1 MYLSIQSWRWFGPD
15 DPVSLADARQAGA
28 TDIVHALHHIP
39 NGKVWPVEEIRKR
52 QQMIADAGLRWSVVE
67 SVPVHEEIKTR
78 TRNYA
83 RHIENYK
90 QTLRNLA
97 ECGIGVVTYNFMPV
111 VDWTRTD
118 LDYAV
123 ADGSRALRFEMDAY
137 AAFDLFILERPGAE
151 SEYMPEQRARALRRF
166 EGMSEEERRTL
177 TRNIIAGLPGAEE
190 SFTMEQFRA
199 ALATYKDITPER
211 LREHLILFLSE
222 VLPVADGVGVR
233 MVIHPDDPP
242 LPLFGLPRIMS
253 SAEDFRMLVDAVPSP
268 ANGLCV
274 CTGSFGAGEGNDATA
289 MIRRFG
295 PRVGFVHFRNVE
307 RDADGNF
314 HEANHLE
321 GVVDM
326 YETMRA
332 LLEVEQAERRRIP
345 LRPDHGHRMLDDLAK
360 KTNPGYSAIGRL
372 RGLAE
377 LRGLE
382 MGIAREIGRIS

>member
-253 SAEDFRMLVDAVPSP
+253 SAEARSISRGRFCQSRIRAVRC
-268 ANGLCV
+268 LLL
-274 CTGSFGAGEGNDATA
+274 TG
-289 MIRRFG
+289 
-295 PRVGFVHFRNVE
+295 
-307 RDADGNF
+307 
-314 HEANHLE
+314 
-321 GVVDM
+321 
-326 YETMRA
+326 
-332 LLEVEQAERRRIP
+332 
-345 LRPDHGHRMLDDLAK
+345 
-360 KTNPGYSAIGRL
+360 
-372 RGLAE
+372 
-377 LRGLE
+377 
-382 MGIAREIGRIS
+382 